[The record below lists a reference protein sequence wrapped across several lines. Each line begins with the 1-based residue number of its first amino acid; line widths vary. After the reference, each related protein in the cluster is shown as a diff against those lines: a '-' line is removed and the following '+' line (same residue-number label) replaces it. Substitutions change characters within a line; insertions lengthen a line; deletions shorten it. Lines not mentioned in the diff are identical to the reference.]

1 MPHPLRAC
9 ECTDT
14 LGHRLAGGEVWGLP
28 ERYRTCRRNPELKER
43 VVCVGDEEVA
53 FADDIHSDQRVA
65 DLEVESRNEDVWD
78 GGSVR
83 QRQIDQVDRHFDPA
97 AGRVA
102 KRRVRGDEPEYP
114 RDLEVDGRHVRA
126 GIPYGF
132 ANGRP
137 VRNARNR
144 GGHREGRAD
153 LEGDAVEP
161 FREKR
166 GRVGRRASFLPQ
178 SGFTNAPLVD
188 NSAFLTKF

>member
-1 MPHPLRAC
+1 MNIALLLLVSH
-9 ECTDT
+9 
-14 LGHRLAGGEVWGLP
+14 LATPSSSIGGGSWGLP
-28 ERYRTCRRNPELKER
+28 ERYRTCRRNPALEER

-65 DLEVESRNEDVWD
+65 DLEVESRNEDVW
-78 GGSVR
+78 GGVSVR

-97 AGRVA
+97 AGRIA
-102 KRRVRGDEPEYP
+102 KRRVRGDESEFP

-132 ANGRP
+132 ANGRS

-178 SGFTNAPLVD
+178 SGFASALLVD